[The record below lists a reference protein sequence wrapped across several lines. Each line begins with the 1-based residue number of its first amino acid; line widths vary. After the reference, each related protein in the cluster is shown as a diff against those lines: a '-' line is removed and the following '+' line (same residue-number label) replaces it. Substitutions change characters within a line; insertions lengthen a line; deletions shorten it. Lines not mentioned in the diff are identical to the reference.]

1 MQPTIYRLIVSD
13 WAPAIEKTVRLIA
26 VPIAA
31 AYMAGLMVGIWIH
44 QLNDAFAA
52 LTTGSQAP
60 QQAAPAPALAIVQ
73 RCAVAPVVANVA
85 RPAPLTDYQR
95 RCLAASAAALDCGD
109 EETAAAYHRVARI
122 MPDQRP
128 IGCSDQMAAAVA
140 AVMGG
145 MSQAAAARR
154 YGVSRSTLRRR
165 LK

>member
-1 MQPTIYRLIVSD
+1 MQPTIHRLIVSD

-52 LTTGSQAP
+52 LTTGCQMPQAVP
-60 QQAAPAPALAIVQ
+60 AAVPVIVQ

-85 RPAPLTDYQR
+85 
-95 RCLAASAAALDCGD
+95 
-109 EETAAAYHRVARI
+109 
-122 MPDQRP
+122 RP

-165 LK
+165 LAR